1 MPHREP
7 IAVIDIG
14 SNSVRLVVYSG
25 APRAPSIIFNEKV
38 LAGLGQG
45 LDKTG
50 ELAAGP
56 RARAMSALRRFRLLV
71 EAMAVKQPHVLA
83 TAAVRDAKNG
93 PAFLAEIRA
102 LGLHPQVIS
111 GEAEGQLAGMGVLS
125 GIPDAEGIVGDLGG
139 GSLELAE
146 VRGGE
151 VRKSISLP
159 LGVLRIGEPDA
170 ANEKKVRACLADA
183 LAASKLGKK
192 GKDRPLY
199 LVGGS
204 WRALARLDI
213 ISTGYPLPI
222 THDYRMA
229 PSRPAELRKLIA
241 NLDQA
246 DPRSLRMLT
255 ASRIPTLPAAKMV
268 LSALVDTLGPSEL
281 VVSSF
286 GIREGFL
293 YQALSAAE
301 RARDPLIEATR
312 AAGRGLSRFGEHG
325 DTLDRWIAPIFD
337 DGPAAA
343 RIRLAACLLA
353 DVAWAA
359 HPDFRAERGVEMALR
374 QLGRGR
380 GVRAGDDGPG
390 FVLELRRRPLLP
402 RCQCRR
408 PLREAG
414 PGTRGALGPCH
425 ASRPAA
431 ERRDGADVEANPPL
445 PRGGRR
451 LSHPRQGGRRFV
463 RRNRR
468 SAAGEAC
475 LLPRVPRRGAGRLTQ
490 TAAGRTVQPIG

>member
-1 MPHREP
+1 LPHREP

-359 HPDFRAERGVEMALR
+359 HPDFRAERGVEMALH
-374 QLGRGR
+374 GNWVG
-380 GVRAGDDGPG
+380 
-390 FVLELRRRPLLP
+390 
-402 RCQCRR
+402 
-408 PLREAG
+408 
-414 PGTRGALGPCH
+414 
-425 ASRPAA
+425 
-431 ERRDGADVEANPPL
+431 VEACERVMMAQALFSNFG
-445 PRGGRR
+445 GGRSFPDANVAGLCGKPDLERAARWGLAMRLGQR
-451 LSHPRQGGRRFV
+451 LSGGMARTLKRTRLSREGDVVYLTLAKGEGDLFGETVDRRLAKLASSLGCRGEV
-463 RRNRR
+463 RV
-468 SAAGEAC
+468 A
-475 LLPRVPRRGAGRLTQ
+475 
-490 TAAGRTVQPIG
+490 

>member
-14 SNSVRLVVYSG
+14 SNSVRLVVYAG

-56 RARAMSALRRFRLLV
+56 RKRAMSALRRFRLLV
-71 EAMAVKQPHVLA
+71 EAMKVKEPHVLA
-83 TAAVRDAKNG
+83 TAAVRDARNG
-93 PAFLAEIRA
+93 PAFLDEIRA

-111 GEAEGQLAGMGVLS
+111 GEAEGILAGMGVLS
-125 GIPDAEGIVGDLGG
+125 GIPEAEGIVGDLGG

-159 LGVLRIGEPDA
+159 LGVLRVGEPNA
-170 ANEKKVRACLADA
+170 ATVKKVRACLAEA
-183 LAASKLGKK
+183 LDASKLGKK
-192 GKDRPLY
+192 GRDRPLY

-241 NLDQA
+241 GLDQA
-246 DPRSLRMLT
+246 DPRSLRMLS

-268 LSALVDTLGPSEL
+268 LSALVDTVGPSEL

-325 DTLDRWIAPIFD
+325 DTLDKWIAPIFAE

-353 DVAWAA
+353 DVAWQA
-359 HPDFRAERGVEMALR
+359 HPDFRAERGVEMALH
-374 QLGRGR
+374 GNWV
-380 GVRAGDDGPG
+380 GVDA
-390 FVLELRRRPLLP
+390 
-402 RCQCRR
+402 CQRVMI
-408 PLREAG
+408 AQ
-414 PGTRGALGPCH
+414 ALFSNFG
-425 ASRPAA
+425 
-431 ERRDGADVEANPPL
+431 
-445 PRGGRR
+445 GGRSFPDANVAGLCPKPALERAARWGLAMRLGQR
-451 LSHPRQGGRRFV
+451 LSGGLARTLERSRLSREGDLLSLTLARGEGDLYGETVDRRLQKLAASLGCRGEV
-463 RRNRR
+463 RE
-468 SAAGEAC
+468 G
-475 LLPRVPRRGAGRLTQ
+475 
-490 TAAGRTVQPIG
+490 